1 MTLSE
6 ASAENILSLICQG
19 SRQARFL
26 YEDEKCVAVLPNLL
40 PLHHPHRAVSLA
52 PVHFLVLPRHLIASL
67 EDVADHQE
75 ELLGHL
81 VRVAGKVAGQMGLSG
96 GYRLVINNG
105 REGGQSVDQLHIHV
119 MGGRQ
124 MNWPPG

>member
-1 MTLSE
+1 MRGRPAQPAATPPPTPS
-6 ASAENILSLICQG
+6 CQPG
-19 SRQARFL
+19 
-26 YEDEKCVAVLPNLL
+26 P
-40 PLHHPHRAVSLA
+40 A

-119 MGGRQ
+119 MLSWGADR
-124 MNWPPG
+124 